1 MAQAL
6 ATTLVVA
13 SLYALL
19 GAGYVLVYRAS
30 RVLNLAQG
38 DLLTLGG
45 YFLFAT
51 AATFPGAP
59 VLALPLAA
67 ALSALTGVRVYVAL
81 MRPMAGHPVFGA
93 VLVTV
98 TLGILL
104 RAAIVLVFTDRTRHP
119 LQNLGL
125 SNPPRPLA
133 GGAVVSTFD
142 LVMVGAAVALFAALF
157 VFLKVS
163 PLGIRMRAAG
173 ERALLASQRGINFH
187 GVFAL
192 SWALA
197 AFAGG
202 LAGMIYSSNVRLEPS
217 LGILGLRAFAVALVG
232 GLDSLGGVVPAALL
246 LAAVE
251 GASVRWGHPL
261 LSDVSPFLCLLVML
275 LVRPWGLFGTKEEHT
290 SELQSRLHLVCRLLL
305 EKKKYT
311 PLAATDIRVASGRSR
326 E

>member
-1 MAQAL
+1 MLQAL

-19 GAGYVLVYRAS
+19 GAGYVLVYRSS

-45 YFLFAT
+45 YFVFAL
-51 AATFPGAP
+51 AATFPGLPA
-59 VLALPLAA
+59 VSLPLAVLA
-67 ALSALTGVRVYVAL
+67 SALTGVLVYVVL
-81 MRPMAGHPVFGA
+81 MRPMAGHPIFAA
-93 VLVTV
+93 VLVTI

-104 RAAIVLVFTDRTRHP
+104 RAVIVFVFTDRTRHP
-119 LQNLGL
+119 LGNLGL
-125 SNPPRPLA
+125 TNPPRALP

-142 LVMVGAAVALFAALF
+142 LVMVATAVVLFVGLF

-163 PLGIRMRAAG
+163 PRGIQMRAAG

-202 LAGMIYSSNVRLEPS
+202 LAGMIYASNVRLEPS
-217 LGILGLRAFAVALVG
+217 LDVLGLRAFAVALVG
-232 GLDSLGGVVPAALL
+232 GLDSLAGVIPAAIIV
-246 LAAVE
+246 AAVE
-251 GASVRWGHPL
+251 VMSVRSGNPL
-261 LSDVSPFLCLLVML
+261 LSDVSPFLCLLLML
-275 LVRPWGLFGTKEEHT
+275 LVRPWGLFGTREE
-290 SELQSRLHLVCRLLL
+290 L
-305 EKKKYT
+305 E
-311 PLAATDIRVASGRSR
+311 RV
-326 E
+326 

>member
-67 ALSALTGVRVYVAL
+67 ALSALTGVLVYVAL
-81 MRPMAGHPVFGA
+81 MRPMAGHPVFAA

-142 LVMVGAAVALFAALF
+142 LVMVGAAVAF
-157 VFLKVS
+157 
-163 PLGIRMRAAG
+163 
-173 ERALLASQRGINFH
+173 
-187 GVFAL
+187 
-192 SWALA
+192 
-197 AFAGG
+197 FAGG

-246 LAAVE
+246 VAAVE
-251 GASVRWGHPL
+251 VSSVRWGNPL

-275 LVRPWGLFGTKEEHT
+275 LVRPWGLFGTKEE
-290 SELQSRLHLVCRLLL
+290 L
-305 EKKKYT
+305 E
-311 PLAATDIRVASGRSR
+311 RV
-326 E
+326 